1 MNKKLLLT
9 SFLLC
14 FMLPFEALAQS
25 PEAYETP
32 WSLVVWQKD
41 GAIVLFN
48 LGEKPKIT
56 YYGDNV
62 IIKSSSTVEYEF
74 QSIKKMS
81 YSTDDIDRI
90 NDLTVKQ
97 VKPFTSS
104 DGTITFLPAEE
115 ELHVRIILMN
125 GIVVKDFLVR
135 KGESSTLPLPSSP
148 EKIYMINVNGVTYK
162 MKTR

>member
-14 FMLPFEALAQS
+14 FMLPFATLSQS

-56 YYGDNV
+56 YSGDNV

-97 VKPFTSS
+97 VKPFTNS

-135 KGESSTLPLPSSP
+135 KGESSTLPLLSSP

-162 MKTR
+162 IKTR

>member
-14 FMLPFEALAQS
+14 FMLPFATLSQS

-41 GAIVLFN
+41 GTVVLFN
-48 LGEKPKIT
+48 LGEKPRVT
-56 YYGDNV
+56 YSGDNV
-62 IIKSSSTVEYEF
+62 IVKSSSTVEYEF

-97 VKPFTSS
+97 VKPFTNS

-135 KGESSTLPLPSSP
+135 KGESSTLPLLSSP

-162 MKTR
+162 IKTR